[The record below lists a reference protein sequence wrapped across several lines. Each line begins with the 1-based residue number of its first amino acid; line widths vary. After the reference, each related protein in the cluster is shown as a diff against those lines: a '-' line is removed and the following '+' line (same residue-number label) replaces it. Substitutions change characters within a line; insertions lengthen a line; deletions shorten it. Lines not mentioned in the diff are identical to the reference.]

1 MTQPTFIDCN
11 GLAGFMSLAFTQAGM
26 QMKTRTGSLNF
37 GNPVAELN
45 RHYLGSQWGTY
56 FSDDPDEWPVVKADV
71 VVGCPPCSGWSVW
84 SGPTNRGPDSKA
96 HEHTRAFMKYAGR
109 VKPKVI
115 VFECVQQAY
124 TQGRDVMNKYRQMVE
139 EISGKKYDLYH
150 LKHNNLL
157 VGGFSF
163 RPRYFWVAVESGLKF
178 GINVDKPKK
187 LPRIMD
193 IIGDLAQLPQ
203 TWEKQ
208 PYTSEPSSWV
218 KHLKSKD
225 NMVDGHIGKD
235 NINAQRVL
243 EVFKIIGNENWHG
256 NGDLGSAAKKMY
268 EMNGNKF
275 PQNWIDISDRI
286 LRKEFKLGFSQPYRW
301 KEDHWCNVLT
311 GSALDHV
318 VHPTEPRLITHRE
331 SARMQG
337 LPDDWEIEGAR
348 DYSALSAVWGKAV
361 PVQAARWLG
370 NAIVASLEGQP
381 SGPQGELIG
390 EREWLLDTD
399 KNFSRHSA
407 KKNWY
412 PDKIDTVVSDVKD
425 KK

>member
-1 MTQPTFIDCN
+1 VSQPTLIDCN
-11 GLAGFMSLAFTQAGM
+11 GLAGFMSLGFVQAGM
-26 QMKTRTGSLNF
+26 TMTTRTGSLNF
-37 GNPVAELN
+37 GNALAEAN
-45 RHYLGSQWGTY
+45 RHHLGNQWGTY
-56 FSDDPDEWPVVKADV
+56 FSDEPAEWPVSKADV
-71 VVGCPPCSGWSVW
+71 VAGCPPCSGWSVW

-96 HEHTRAFMKYAGR
+96 HEHTRAFMRYAGR

-115 VFECVQQAY
+115 AFECVQQAY
-124 TQGRDVMNKYRQMVE
+124 TQGRDVMNKYRLMVE
-139 EISGKKYDLYH
+139 EVSGKKYDLYH
-150 LKHNNLL
+150 VKHNNLL
-157 VGGFSF
+157 LGGFSY

-178 GINVDKPKK
+178 GINVDEPSK

-193 IIGDLAQLPQ
+193 IIGDLAKMPQ
-203 TWEKQ
+203 AWEKQ
-208 PYTSEPSSWV
+208 RYVKEPSSWV

-225 NMVDGHIGKD
+225 GLVNGHIGRD

-337 LPDDWEIEGAR
+337 LPDDWDIEGVR
-348 DYSALSAVWGKAV
+348 DYSSLPAVWGKAV

-370 NAIVASLEGQP
+370 DAIVAALEGQP

-399 KNFSRHSA
+399 KTFSRHAA
-407 KKNWY
+407 KKRWY
-412 PDKIDTVVSDVKD
+412 PDKIQTVVSDAK
-425 KK
+425 

>member
-11 GLAGFMSLAFTQAGM
+11 GLAGFMSLGLVQAGM
-26 QMKTRTGSLNF
+26 NMVSRTGTLNF
-37 GNPVAELN
+37 GNAVAETN
-45 RHYLGSQWGTY
+45 RKHLGNQWGSY
-56 FSDDPDEWPVVKADV
+56 FSEEIDEWPTSKVDV
-71 VVGCPPCSGWSVW
+71 VAGCPPCSGWSVW

-115 VFECVQQAY
+115 AFECVQQAY
-124 TQGRDVMNKYRQMVE
+124 TQGRETMNKYRLMVE

-150 LKHNNLL
+150 VKHNNLL
-157 VGGFSF
+157 LGGFSF

-178 GINVDKPKK
+178 GINVDEPKK

-193 IIGDLAQLPQ
+193 IIGDLAKLPQ

-208 PYTSEPSSWV
+208 PYVAEPSSWV

-225 NMVDGHIGKD
+225 RMIDGHIGRD
-235 NINAQRVL
+235 NVNAQRVM

-337 LPDDWEIEGAR
+337 LPDDWDIEGAR
-348 DYSALSAVWGKAV
+348 NYSSLAAVWGKAV
-361 PVQAARWLG
+361 PVQAAHWLG
-370 NAIVASLEGQP
+370 KAIVASLEGQP

-407 KKNWY
+407 KKRWY
-412 PDKIDTVVSDVKD
+412 PDKIETVVSDVKD
-425 KK
+425 Q

>member
-1 MTQPTFIDCN
+1 MSKPTLIDCN
-11 GLAGFMSLAFTQAGM
+11 GLAGFMSLGFVQAGM
-26 QMKTRTGSLNF
+26 TMTTRTGSLNF
-37 GNPVAELN
+37 GNALVETN
-45 RHYLGSQWGTY
+45 RDHLGNQWGSY
-56 FSDDPDEWPVVKADV
+56 FSEDAAEWPVSKADV
-71 VVGCPPCSGWSVW
+71 VAGCPPCSGWSVW

-96 HEHTRAFMKYAGR
+96 HEHTRAFMRYAGR
-109 VKPKVI
+109 VKPKI
-115 VFECVQQAY
+115 IAFECVQQAY

-150 LKHNNLL
+150 VKHNNLL
-157 VGGFSF
+157 LGGFSY

-178 GINVDKPKK
+178 GISVTEPTK

-193 IIGDLAQLPQ
+193 IIGDLAKLPQ
-203 TWEKQ
+203 QWEKQ
-208 PYTSEPSSWV
+208 PYAQEPSSWV

-225 NMVDGHIGKD
+225 GLVNGHIGRD

-243 EVFKIIGNENWHG
+243 EVFKVIGNENWHG

-337 LPDDWEIEGAR
+337 LPDDWDIEGAR
-348 DYSALSAVWGKAV
+348 DYSALPAVWGKAV

-370 NAIVASLEGQP
+370 DAVVAALEGQP

-399 KNFSRHSA
+399 KTFSRHAA
-407 KKNWY
+407 KKRWY
-412 PDKIDTVVSDVKD
+412 PDKIETVVSDAK
-425 KK
+425 